1 MEAAKAW
8 RKSGRDRVALCGE
21 FIFAKQVSSVDKI
34 AHKTSDFCWQ
44 KWLTK
49 LAKNYLYLKNN
60 SSDRLLS
67 VDAAA

>member
-1 MEAAKAW
+1 M
-8 RKSGRDRVALCGE
+8 ALYGG
-21 FIFAKQVSSVDKI
+21 FIFAKQPSILDKA
-34 AHKTSDFCWQ
+34 AHKTSDFGWQ